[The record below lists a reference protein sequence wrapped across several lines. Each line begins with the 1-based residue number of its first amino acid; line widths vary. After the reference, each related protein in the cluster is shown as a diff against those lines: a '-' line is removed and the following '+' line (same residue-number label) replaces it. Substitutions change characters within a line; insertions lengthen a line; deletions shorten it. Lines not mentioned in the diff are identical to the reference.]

1 MQAVLAANGIS
12 GWSDCNPVDQLHRS
26 RWSLRLNNMNN
37 QRNSCPACADNKGRG
52 YLYAVMTAVLCPC
65 HLPVF
70 ALFLGSGTASAFFA
84 QNFLFL
90 AITLGVLSLI
100 TFVAAV
106 RILL

>member
-1 MQAVLAANGIS
+1 
-12 GWSDCNPVDQLHRS
+12 
-26 RWSLRLNNMNN
+26 MNN
-37 QRNSCPACADNKGRG
+37 QGESCSACAENKGRG

-65 HLPVF
+65 HLPVV
-70 ALFLGSGTASAFFA
+70 ALFLGSGTAGAFFA

-90 AITLGVLSLI
+90 AITLGILSLI